1 MAQIINTN
9 IASLNAQRN
18 LNTSQGALN
27 TALQRLSSGL
37 RVNSAKDDAAG
48 LAVAESLTSSIR
60 GNSVAMRNAND
71 GISLGQ
77 TAEGALAQIS
87 SNLQRM
93 REIAVQGANAG
104 VDLTK
109 LTPEM
114 NQLQAE
120 IKRVVDST
128 SFNGTFL
135 LDGSKTSLTFQIGS
149 DNSTSHQLSVT
160 LGSLVTGGAASLNTY
175 AAVTMGT
182 QTNAQSLI
190 AVIDADIATVTG
202 QRSNFGAVQ
211 NRFEAVVSNLQNYN
225 ENLSAARSRIMDT
238 DFAAETANLARG
250 QILQQSGIA
259 MLAQANALPNQ
270 VMTLLR

>member
-1 MAQIINTN
+1 MPQIINTN

-18 LNTSQGALN
+18 LNASQGALN

-87 SNLQRM
+87 ANLQRM

-128 SFNGTFL
+128 SFNGTSL
-135 LDGSKTSLTFQIGS
+135 LNGGSTSLTFQIGS
-149 DNSTSHQLSVT
+149 DNTASHQLTVN
-160 LGSLVTGGAASLNTY
+160 LGSLVSGGAASLVTY

-182 QTNAQSLI
+182 QTNAQSI
-190 AVIDADIATVTG
+190 ISIIDQDIATVTS

-211 NRFEAVVSNLQNYN
+211 NRFDAVVSNLQNYN
-225 ENLSAARSRIMDT
+225 ENLSAAKSRIMDT

>member
-135 LDGSKTSLTFQIGS
+135 LNGSKTSLTFQIGS

>member
-9 IASLNAQRN
+9 IASINAQRN
-18 LNTSQGALN
+18 LNASQSALY

-48 LAVAESLTSSIR
+48 LAVANSLSSSFS
-60 GNSVAMRNAND
+60 GNNVAMRNAND

-77 TAEGALAQIS
+77 TDEGALAQIA

-104 VDLTK
+104 VDITK
-109 LTPEM
+109 LQPEM

-128 SFNGTFL
+128 SFNGTSL
-135 LDGSKTSLTFQIGS
+135 LNGSVASLTFQIGS
-149 DNSTSHQLSVT
+149 DNSASHQLSVT
-160 LGSLVTGGAASLNTY
+160 LGTLITGGAASLNTY
-175 AAVTMGT
+175 AAVTFAT
-182 QTNAQSLI
+182 QANAQSLI
-190 AVIDADIATVTG
+190 SIIDTDISTVTT

-225 ENLSAARSRIMDT
+225 ENLTAAKSRIMDT
-238 DFAAETANLARG
+238 DFASETANMTRG
-250 QILQQSGIA
+250 QILQQSGLA
-259 MLAQANALPNQ
+259 MLAQANQLPNQ